1 MKLYRDP
8 LYFMLYEK
16 VGDQEL
22 AKDLT
27 IESLG
32 KAFKKLHLYVPN
44 YVFST
49 WLFTVARNHCI
60 DYLRKNK
67 LPTVSID
74 KMMLD
79 VDGKRTNFDLISDML
94 NPEQEMEKKQ
104 RIAILRQIVDQLKPL
119 NPYGDSKNDF
129 DKWVLRQ
136 HIKPPFWAGMKFFNV
151 YGPNEYHKGRMASVI
166 LHAFRQINRT
176 GEMKLFRSHNPEF
189 EDGKQKRDFIYV
201 KDVVNICHFLM
212 DARPESGLYNVGSGK
227 ARTFLDLTLNT
238 FEAMNREKDVSFIDT
253 PEDIRDKYQYFTE
266 ASINKLISAGYK
278 KGFHTLEQGV
288 KDYVENYLMDHKYF

>member
-1 MKLYRDP
+1 MTNKLTEKGKRDLKLINRALENGDPTAYNELMKLYRDP

-27 IESLG
+27 IESIG

-60 DYLRKNK
+60 DYLRKHK

-79 VDGKRTNFDLISDML
+79 EDGKRTNFDLISDML

-104 RIAILRQIVDQLKPL
+104 RIAILRQIVDQLKPKYRAL
-119 NPYGDSKNDF
+119 VK
-129 DKWVLRQ
+129 LRYFKEMTYDEIATTLDIPIGTVKAQ
-136 HIKPPFWAGMKFFNV
+136 LHRSREQLFKIMSGIK
-151 YGPNEYHKGRMASVI
+151 
-166 LHAFRQINRT
+166 
-176 GEMKLFRSHNPEF
+176 
-189 EDGKQKRDFIYV
+189 
-201 KDVVNICHFLM
+201 
-212 DARPESGLYNVGSGK
+212 DAY
-227 ARTFLDLTLNT
+227 
-238 FEAMNREKDVSFIDT
+238 
-253 PEDIRDKYQYFTE
+253 
-266 ASINKLISAGYK
+266 
-278 KGFHTLEQGV
+278 
-288 KDYVENYLMDHKYF
+288 

>member
-1 MKLYRDP
+1 MTNKLTEKGKRDLKLINRALETGDPTAYNELMKLYRDP

-79 VDGKRTNFDLISDML
+79 EDGKRTNFDLISDML

-104 RIAILRQIVDQLKPL
+104 RVAILRQIVDQLKPKYRAL
-119 NPYGDSKNDF
+119 VK
-129 DKWVLRQ
+129 LRYFKEMTYDEIATTLDIPIGTVKAQ
-136 HIKPPFWAGMKFFNV
+136 LHRSREQLFKIMSGIK
-151 YGPNEYHKGRMASVI
+151 
-166 LHAFRQINRT
+166 
-176 GEMKLFRSHNPEF
+176 
-189 EDGKQKRDFIYV
+189 
-201 KDVVNICHFLM
+201 
-212 DARPESGLYNVGSGK
+212 DAY
-227 ARTFLDLTLNT
+227 
-238 FEAMNREKDVSFIDT
+238 
-253 PEDIRDKYQYFTE
+253 
-266 ASINKLISAGYK
+266 
-278 KGFHTLEQGV
+278 
-288 KDYVENYLMDHKYF
+288 